1 MDRDTSSW
9 LIPLVLAAAVG
20 ACLWY
25 YWNNIVNQDAAP
37 PQVSEQPPVED
48 SEPRIG
54 PLHPIPGADFA
65 DQTQSDLRPLPP
77 LNESDEYFRLELTDL
92 FGEPVANIIVGTRII
107 ERVVATVDNLP
118 RGHVAERM
126 RPVSALSSGF
136 SVESEGGNLYAITS
150 DSYHRYDP
158 LVAVVSSV
166 DANILIDLYRRYYP
180 LFQKAYVDLG
190 YPRGFFNDRLVE
202 AIDDMLATPV
212 VEEPVILIRPHVLYE
227 FEDPDLESRSS
238 GQKLM
243 LRMGSDNAA
252 LIKEKLRQVREMIA
266 NDVNM

>member
-1 MDRDTSSW
+1 MNSATS
-9 LIPLVLAAAVG
+9 
-20 ACLWY
+20 
-25 YWNNIVNQDAAP
+25 
-37 PQVSEQPPVED
+37 
-48 SEPRIG
+48 
-54 PLHPIPGADFA
+54 
-65 DQTQSDLRPLPP
+65 
-77 LNESDEYFRLELTDL
+77 
-92 FGEPVANIIVGTRII
+92 
-107 ERVVATVDNLP
+107 
-118 RGHVAERM
+118 
-126 RPVSALSSGF
+126 
-136 SVESEGGNLYAITS
+136 
-150 DSYHRYDP
+150 
-158 LVAVVSSV
+158 VSSV
-166 DANILIDLYRRYYP
+166 AATILIDLYRRYYP

-190 YPRGFFNDRLVE
+190 YPRGFFDDRLVE